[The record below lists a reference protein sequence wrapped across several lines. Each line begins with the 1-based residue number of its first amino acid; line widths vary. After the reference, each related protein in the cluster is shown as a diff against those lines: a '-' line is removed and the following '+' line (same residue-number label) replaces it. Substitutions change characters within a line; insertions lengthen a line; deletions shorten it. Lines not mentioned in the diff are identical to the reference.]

1 MAIKIQDALKNNE
14 IAIGYL
20 ILTYVL
26 TKIIS
31 SDDIFLS
38 MRSMVLTSSNCKLLT
53 SQGWSWMQC
62 HCHRYP
68 PVRPNI
74 RSAEFRASVVLNHSC
89 CMVLGLHWP

>member
-53 SQGWSWMQC
+53 SQIFY
-62 HCHRYP
+62 R
-68 PVRPNI
+68 
-74 RSAEFRASVVLNHSC
+74 EFVAGSVIQAT
-89 CMVLGLHWP
+89 

>member
-31 SDDIFLS
+31 SDDIFF
-38 MRSMVLTSSNCKLLT
+38 VNEKH
-53 SQGWSWMQC
+53 G
-62 HCHRYP
+62 
-68 PVRPNI
+68 VDI
-74 RSAEFRASVVLNHSC
+74 I
-89 CMVLGLHWP
+89 